1 MVPGSLIT
9 LRYLP
14 LHRLVTGPVWSQ
26 GFLYLSPMGPQC
38 PSVVVRR
45 LPSVRRSS
53 LGCGPPRSLSLLR
66 LFGLCLGALLSAP
79 SSFST
84 CGLLSARPFGLSL
97 SPLGFFF
104 SAGNGFLPSLH
115 GRSVAFSSCSTALA
129 YLRGPGESFPELFL
143 FCAFGLPLFGSL
155 PSCPVPQ
162 VSLPPGGCL
171 LPWIGA
177 SAMCAL
183 ASSSGAR
190 FPGVL
195 CSVVCLRS
203 RSPLCCLSSG
213 FHTPSSVSPPSVS
226 PAVVFLRGLHDGVT
240 LARVECQFCVLP
252 LDRNEGFT
260 CRSRLY
266 SFGMG
271 SPFGSSVFCIHS

>member
-14 LHRLVTGPVWSQ
+14 LRCLVPGPLWLQ
-26 GFLYLSPMGPQC
+26 GFWYLRTLGPQC

-53 LGCGPPRSLSLLR
+53 LGYGPLRSLSLLR
-66 LFGLCLGALLSAP
+66 LLRSVLGGAALGALLL
-79 SSFST
+79 FD
-84 CGLLSARPFGLSL
+84 LW
-97 SPLGFFF
+97 SPLGSPFRSVTESSGFFF
-104 SAGNGFLPSLH
+104 SAGSGLLPSLH
-115 GRSVAFSSCSTALA
+115 GRSVAFSSGSTALA
-129 YLRGPGESFPELFL
+129 SLHGPEELFLGLSL

-171 LPWIGA
+171 LPWVGT
-177 SAMCAL
+177 SAICVL
-183 ASSSGAR
+183 ASSSGAC
-190 FPGVL
+190 FPGVV

-203 RSPLCCLSSG
+203 RSRLCCLGSVFLS
-213 FHTPSSVSPPSVS
+213 PSSVSPLSVS
-226 PAVVFLRGLHDGVT
+226 PSVVFLWGLCDEVT
-240 LARVECQFCVLP
+240 LVRVECQLCVLP
-252 LDRNEGFT
+252 LDRNEGLA

-271 SPFGSSVFCIHS
+271 SPFGLGVFCIHS

>member
-1 MVPGSLIT
+1 M
-9 LRYLP
+9 
-14 LHRLVTGPVWSQ
+14 
-26 GFLYLSPMGPQC
+26 YLSTMGPQC
-38 PSVVVRR
+38 PSVVVCR

-53 LGCGPPRSLSLLR
+53 LGCGPPRFLSLLR
-66 LFGLCLGALLSAP
+66 LFGPCLGALLSAP

-84 CGLLSARPFGLSL
+84 CGLLSARPFSL
-97 SPLGFFF
+97 PPSPLFLFF

-115 GRSVAFSSCSTALA
+115 GRSVVFSSGFMALA
-129 YLRGPGESFPELFL
+129 YLRGPGELFPGLSL

-162 VSLPPGGCL
+162 VSLLPSGCL
-171 LPWIGA
+171 LPWVGA
-177 SAMCAL
+177 SSMFVL

-190 FPGVL
+190 FPGVV

-203 RSPLCCLSSG
+203 RSPLCCLGSI
-213 FHTPSSVSPPSVS
+213 FHSPSSVSPPSVS
-226 PAVVFLRGLHDGVT
+226 LSVVFLRGLRDGV
-240 LARVECQFCVLP
+240 RVECQLCVLP
-252 LDRNEGFT
+252 LDLNEGLAY
-260 CRSRLY
+260 RSRLY